1 MELNEASISRRNLLR
16 GAAAAALLLPFGAT
30 LASCAAPGGGGNND
44 SGDKPAGGDKT
55 ADNPFGVA
63 ANSKVDA
70 VIFDGGYGIDYVE
83 TSAKIMEGNKN
94 LDGVTVKVASSTKIA
109 QELQPRFVGG
119 NPPDL
124 IDNSGA
130 NSIGWNTIIDQLETL
145 DDVLDSNN
153 LEGEKIRDTLF
164 GGVEAP
170 GTFDGKF
177 VALNYVMTVYGIWY
191 SSSLFEENGW
201 EVPTTWQDLKALG
214 AKAKEKGKYLFLWG
228 KEAATYYQTMVI
240 DSAVIQ
246 AGDDFRVP
254 FENLDPKAWSHP
266 AVQGVLEILHEL
278 IAAGYVKPGG
288 GGTQFTQ
295 AQAQWSLDQ
304 EALLYPSG
312 SWIENEMKKTT
323 ADNFKM
329 KGIAELP
336 LDGSQTTPKGTMRA
350 EAGEPFIVPSKAKNP
365 AGGKELLRTMLSKE
379 SAAAFAKEKL
389 APTIVKDTVPA
400 DGYGSTALVSQ
411 SELLATAGDNVF
423 TIMSTNLYG
432 MNSDQLPIWN
442 SFLEG
447 KMTVAEITKQLQA
460 LVDKIREDSSVTKIE
475 IK

>member
-16 GAAAAALLLPFGAT
+16 GAATAALLLPFGAT
-30 LASCAAPGGGGNND
+30 LASCAAPGGG
-44 SGDKPAGGDKT
+44 SGDGDKKPAGDKTT

-83 TSAKIMEGNKN
+83 NSAKIMEGNKN

-130 NSIGWNTIIDQLETL
+130 NSIGWNTILDQLEEL
-145 DDVLDSNN
+145 DDVLDSDS
-153 LEGEKIRDTLF
+153 LEGTKISDTLF
-164 GGVEAP
+164 GGVKAP
-170 GTFDGKF
+170 GTFDGRF

-201 EVPTTWQDLKALG
+201 TVPTSWQDLKALG
-214 AKAKEKGKYLFLWG
+214 AAAKEKGKYLFLWG
-228 KEAATYYQTMVI
+228 KEAATYYNTMVV

-246 AGDDFRVP
+246 AGDDFRIP

-266 AVQGVLEILHEL
+266 AIQSILEILHDL
-278 IAAGYVKPGG
+278 IASGYVKPGG

-304 EALLYPSG
+304 DALLYPSG

-329 KGIAELP
+329 KGFAELP
-336 LDGSQTTPKGTMRA
+336 LDGNQTTPKGTMRA
-350 EAGEPFIVPSKAKNP
+350 EAGEPFIVPKKAKNP
-365 AGGKELLRTMLSKE
+365 AGGKELLRTMLSQE
-379 SAAAFAKEKL
+379 SATAFAKNKL
-389 APTIVKDTVPA
+389 APTIVKGTVPA
-400 DGYGSTALVSQ
+400 DGFGSTALVSQ
-411 SELLATAGDNVF
+411 SEMLEAAGENVF
-423 TIMSTNLYG
+423 TIKSTNLYG

-442 SFLEG
+442 SFLDG

-460 LVDKIREDSSVTKIE
+460 IVDKVREDSSIKKIE

>member
-1 MELNEASISRRNLLR
+1 MELNDASISRRNLLR
-16 GAAAAALLLPFGAT
+16 GAATAALLLPFGVS
-30 LASCAAPGGGGNND
+30 LASCAAPSGGGG
-44 SGDKPAGGDKT
+44 DKAKTGGAVS

-83 TSAKIMEGNKN
+83 NSAKIMEANKN
-94 LDGVTVKVASSTKIA
+94 LDGVSVAVASSTKIA

-130 NSIGWNTIIDQLETL
+130 NSIGWNTILDQLETL
-145 DDVLDSNN
+145 DDVLESDN
-153 LEGEKIRDTLF
+153 LEGTKISDTLF
-164 GGVEAP
+164 GGVKDP
-170 GTFDGKF
+170 GTFDGRF

-201 EVPTTWQDLKALG
+201 NVPTSWQDLKALG
-214 AKAKEKGKYLFLWG
+214 EAAKAKGKYLFLWG
-228 KEAATYYQTMVI
+228 KEAATYYQTMVV

-246 AGDDFRVP
+246 AGDDVRVP
-254 FENLDPKAWSHP
+254 LENLDPKAWSHP
-266 AVQGVLEILHEL
+266 AIQGILEILHDL
-278 IAAGYVKPGG
+278 IASGYVKPGG

-323 ADNFKM
+323 ADGFKM
-329 KGIAELP
+329 MGFAELP
-336 LDGSQTTPKGTMRA
+336 LDGNQTTPKGTLRA
-350 EAGEPFIVPSKAKNP
+350 EAGEPFIVPKKAKNP
-365 AGGKELLRTMLSKE
+365 AGGKELLRTMLSQE
-379 SAAAFAKEKL
+379 SAKAFAKSKL

-400 DGYGSTALVSQ
+400 DGFGSTALVSQ
-411 SELLATAGDNVF
+411 SEMLAAAGDNVF
-423 TIMSTNLYG
+423 TIKSFNLYG

-442 SFLEG
+442 SFLDG
-447 KMTVAEITKQLQA
+447 KMTVAEITSQLQA
-460 LVDKIREDSSVTKIE
+460 LTDKVREDDSVTKIE